1 MLDQRSPSSRAV
13 VAAPSVA
20 VPPSVVV
27 LTDDPLTRDGTRAF
41 MASRGRTTV
50 LPQERLAEADVVV
63 VITPEV
69 TRETL
74 TVMSLVGSSTGGR
87 ARIVL
92 VADRVAEPHLSLAVR
107 HGTVAVLSRP
117 STSFTQIESAAV
129 AAHRGEPSA
138 CAATPGGRPDRAR
151 TAGAPERPV
160 AGRRRVDLEAREVH
174 VLRLLAEGK
183 DVAEIAAELRY
194 SERLI
199 KSVIHTAVKRLGQRN
214 RTQAVA
220 HAIRMDI
227 L

>member
-1 MLDQRSPSSRAV
+1 MLDQRSPSSHTV
-13 VAAPSVA
+13 VAV
-20 VPPSVVV
+20 PSVVV
-27 LTDDPLTRDGTRAF
+27 LTDDPLTRDGTHAF

-92 VADRVAEPHLSLAVR
+92 VADRVVEPHLSLAVR

-129 AAHRGEPSA
+129 AAHRGEPSI
-138 CAATPGGRPDRAR
+138 CAATPGGRPDRTRA
-151 TAGAPERPV
+151 AGAERPA